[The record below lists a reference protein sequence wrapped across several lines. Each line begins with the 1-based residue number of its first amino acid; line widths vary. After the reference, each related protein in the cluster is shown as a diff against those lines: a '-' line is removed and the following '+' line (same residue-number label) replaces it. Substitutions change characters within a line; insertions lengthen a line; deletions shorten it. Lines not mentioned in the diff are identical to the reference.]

1 MRLSAKNLV
10 HLGPGADMTATK
22 GAFPSARQAE
32 YLGALADE
40 ALAAEDK
47 TAAILSAHEIA
58 AEATAKARIK
68 ARTMA
73 GKHRE
78 DRLVASANT
87 EKHAQA
93 FVQSVRD
100 ILHAADGERE
110 ALAALG
116 VPAETLTHAS
126 ILRRLSRYLSG
137 ELRKLGTPTEPRF
150 GEVVL
155 AQNFRPADSWVEAE
169 KQATAV
175 LNINKE

>member
-1 MRLSAKNLV
+1 MMATPQRFPQARR
-10 HLGPGADMTATK
+10 TA
-22 GAFPSARQAE
+22 
-32 YLGALADE
+32 YLHGIADE
-40 ALAAEDK
+40 ALAAEDVTK
-47 TAAILSAHEIA
+47 AILTSVE
-58 AEATAKARIK
+58 AEAEAAAKRRVK

-73 GKHRE
+73 GKYRS
-78 DRLVASANT
+78 DRLGHVVST

-110 ALAALG
+110 ALSELS

-126 ILRRLSRYLSG
+126 IMRRLSRYLSG

-155 AQNFRPADSWVEAE
+155 AQNFRPADSWAEAE

-175 LNINKE
+175 LNINKEYDT